1 MRLKNHLTPRE
12 VEVAQTF
19 YELDG
24 ERDEIC
30 QCLGM
35 RITTLRT
42 HLHSLFNYFG
52 VNSSVALMKVLIESG
67 SVTLDTEVRRAIC
80 RRVG

>member
-1 MRLKNHLTPRE
+1 MKNHLTVRE
-12 VEVAQTF
+12 AEVAQTF

-24 ERDEIC
+24 NRDDIC
-30 QCLGM
+30 ECLGM

-42 HLHSLFNYFG
+42 HLHSLFDYFC

-67 SVTLDTEVRRAIC
+67 SVTLDTEVRRNIC